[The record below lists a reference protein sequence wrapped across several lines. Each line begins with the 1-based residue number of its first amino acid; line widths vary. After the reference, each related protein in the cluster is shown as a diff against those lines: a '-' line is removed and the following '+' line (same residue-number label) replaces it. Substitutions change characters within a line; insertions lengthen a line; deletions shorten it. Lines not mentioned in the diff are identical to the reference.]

1 MARDLILLALLLLAA
16 LFWRIRRREAD
27 IRRRYP
33 PLGVLVQVEG
43 ALVHALTMGQGP
55 DLVLI
60 HGASGQLRDLEPL
73 MRRLAGQ
80 FRVTAFDRPG
90 LGYSTGLGAE
100 GVSPAA
106 QARHLAKAAAQ
117 LGVKSPIVVGQSY
130 GGTVALA
137 WGLEVA
143 GDQAAE
149 ALVLVSAPSLPWPGK
164 LDWWYRLTETGLGR
178 ALGARLAT
186 ALVTDAYLDSVM
198 PGLFAPN
205 PPPPN
210 YARATGAA
218 LAMPHRT
225 MAANAM
231 QVNGLFEHVTT
242 MQTRYPGLHLPVEL
256 VHGAE
261 DKIVPPAI
269 HSQPLSALLPN
280 AHLTLLPCHGH
291 MPHHSD
297 PEAVVA
303 AITRAAH
310 RAGWT
315 LAGRLS

>member
-1 MARDLILLALLLLAA
+1 MARDLILIAVLLIAA
-16 LFWRIRRREAD
+16 LIWRIRTREVA

-33 PLGVLVQVEG
+33 PLGLLVPVEG
-43 ALVHALTMGQGP
+43 SRVHALMMGKGP

-73 MRRLAGQ
+73 MRRLAPQ

-90 LGYSTGLGAE
+90 LGYSTGLGAA
-100 GVSPAA
+100 GVSPRA
-106 QARHLAKAAAQ
+106 QAQHLAKAAAH
-117 LGVKSPIVVGQSY
+117 LGITRPIVLGQSY

-137 WGLEVA
+137 WGLEVQ
-143 GDQAAE
+143 GDQTAV

-164 LDWWYRLTETGLGR
+164 LDWWYRVTETKAGR
-178 ALGARLAT
+178 VLAALLAT
-186 ALVTDAYLDSVM
+186 ALVTDAYLDGVM

-205 PPPPN
+205 PPPTD

-231 QVNGLFEHVTT
+231 QVNGLLDHVTE
-242 MQTRYPGLHLPVEL
+242 MQARYPDLHLPVEL

-261 DKIVPPAI
+261 DRIVPPAI
-269 HSQPLSALLPN
+269 HSIPLSARLPA
-280 AHLTLLPCHGH
+280 AHLTLLPGVGH
-291 MPHHSD
+291 MPHHAAPD
-297 PEAVVA
+297 AVVA
-303 AITRAAH
+303 AIIRAAI

-315 LAGRLS
+315 LDPPSA